1 MFKSVFIIAIIF
13 LNITSSLNAKEEE
26 SHSLKCGSVKAI
38 LKYNDKGQQN
48 ILINGKPI
56 KIDQSLDYNA
66 PFCMALKN
74 KKYIQIE
81 YSDGVSWIGSLYIDT
96 NTLKVE
102 DKPYSPEHINRLIL
116 GN

>member
-1 MFKSVFIIAIIF
+1 VPLTINSP
-13 LNITSSLNAKEEE
+13 LNAKEEE
-26 SHSLKCGSVKAI
+26 THSLKCGSVKAI

-66 PFCMALKN
+66 PFCMTLKN

-81 YSDGVSWIGSLYIDT
+81 YSDGASWIGSLYVDT
-96 NTLKVE
+96 KTLKVE
-102 DKPYSPEHINRLIL
+102 DKPYSQETINHLLL